1 MIQMGIALL
10 LEPGVSLAAAK
21 VPLNGLHEPTRM
33 TTGAGAVSG
42 LGGVSRCRSVLPAI
56 TERH

>member
-1 MIQMGIALL
+1 MNQLDLASPS
-10 LEPGVSLAAAK
+10 EQGVSLAPAK
-21 VPLNGLHEPTRM
+21 VPLNGLHGPTRM

>member
-1 MIQMGIALL
+1 MNQLGLALPF
-10 LEPGVSLAAAK
+10 EHGVSLAPAK

-56 TERH
+56 TERR

>member
-1 MIQMGIALL
+1 MNQLDRALPS
-10 LEPGVSLAAAK
+10 EQGMSLAPAK
-21 VPLNGLHEPTRM
+21 VPLKGLHEPTRM

>member
-1 MIQMGIALL
+1 MPQGAVEKGRALT
-10 LEPGVSLAAAK
+10 VSLATAK
-21 VPLNGLHEPTRM
+21 VPLNGLHEPMRM

-42 LGGVSRCRSVLPAI
+42 LGGVSRCRSVLPAT

>member
-1 MIQMGIALL
+1 MPERTVETGRART
-10 LEPGVSLAAAK
+10 VSLAPAK